1 MITQEDIEAFKDMQ
15 EPVPQMGL
23 HNMPNDWDHPHSTPL
38 QMVRDFATAMDQPL
52 DKVWQ
57 ADTALENFRW
67 SLIAEEYG
75 ECCDESGK
83 GTNPVNMLKE
93 LADLV
98 YVVYGYAATHG
109 WDLDKALRR
118 VHWSNM
124 SKLGLDGKPLK
135 NEMGKVIKGPNYKQ
149 PDLTNLV
156 ETSNEQ

>member
-1 MITQEDIEAFKDMQ
+1 MISNDDIEAFKDMQ

-23 HNMPNDWDHPHSTPL
+23 HNMPKDWDHPHSTPL

-57 ADTALENFRW
+57 EDTALENLRW

-83 GTNPVNMLKE
+83 STNPTNMLKE

-98 YVVYGYAATHG
+98 YVVYGYAATYG

-135 NEMGKVIKGPNYKQ
+135 NETGKVIKGPNYKQ

>member
-23 HNMPNDWDHPHSTPL
+23 HNMPKDWDHPHSTPL

-57 ADTALENFRW
+57 EDTALENLRW
-67 SLIAEEYG
+67 SLIA
-75 ECCDESGK
+75 
-83 GTNPVNMLKE
+83 E

-98 YVVYGYAATHG
+98 YVVYGYAATYG

-135 NEMGKVIKGPNYKQ
+135 NETGKVIKGPNYKQ